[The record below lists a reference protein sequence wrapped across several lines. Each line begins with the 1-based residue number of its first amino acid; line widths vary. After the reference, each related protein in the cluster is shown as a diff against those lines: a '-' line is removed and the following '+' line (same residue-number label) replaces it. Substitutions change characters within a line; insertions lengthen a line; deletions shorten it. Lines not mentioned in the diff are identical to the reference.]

1 MACDIN
7 EKDFIIYTD
16 GIQQFGNQTIDDPY
30 FIGLLIGDGSYGKNK
45 TPRLFSCDSEIYNY
59 VERNYNAICERSHIT
74 KDNKLYK
81 ELRINGTGYMLKKC
95 GIYGQTKKS
104 KRLPDNYQSLN
115 KNDLAELLAGLFDT
129 DGYFSKTRY
138 TIEIDQSSEEI
149 IKQIQECLIKFGI
162 YSTYFEHKPLLKEGR
177 KDKNSWFVLMITDQ
191 QSIVNFYKNIPI
203 KIQYKLQNLKRQVDS
218 IKPKK
223 RIIPE
228 GYREVIVKNVKSI
241 GVQPIYNLTADNT
254 HTYIANNIVTHNTG
268 GDHGPALAGLA
279 TIFYNPEAYKVLP
292 YRNNFNMKRE
302 YVLTGF
308 FIPAYHMVWN
318 KMDHRG
324 FCSESAGREYYDKE
338 RMRKS
343 KDAQALMAFKS
354 EFCYF
359 PEEALI
365 REGSNRFDAE
375 KIAEQI
381 TNIELHKTVEQPIR
395 GRLSWP
401 LNKETGNID
410 MNQTPVFTPDQN
422 GKILITEYPMS
433 DDKGIVYNN
442 LYVAGCLTPGE
453 KVLTT
458 KGLKNVEDIT
468 LFDKLY
474 NIDGKE
480 ANIINIQ
487 EYDLLNEDIYTI
499 RLNNVFETTTFTKEH
514 PIYCCTPKKKYHNA
528 KTVQKSNY
536 TLPYSYYEYKF
547 DFKKAED
554 VKVGDFVKTPN
565 IYKRVKPIP
574 SNIWDESNIR
584 IDRRIGYHLNDKNFW
599 WFIGLWLGDG
609 WCESRGRI
617 AFAFNAK
624 EVEYIEKYKHIVSNI
639 FGRSSSLAK
648 NKETCY
654 EYHFTCQYLNE
665 FLQNNFS
672 KGAKNKNLP
681 EWVKYMPHEY
691 KIELLMGFLAS
702 DGCIY
707 NNNLSFVSISK
718 KLLLDMQDILFSIG
732 IISSLTLLRKEKII
746 ENKFTKGKTTKQNDT
761 YQLRV
766 HGQQLNNFKRIV
778 GRSDYKLDKY
788 QIQNYTNHEIP
799 RCFFEDETYDYIYIK
814 VYSIEKSKYSG
825 TVYNYHCTG
834 NTFIGRYIPTHNC
847 DSIDSDTS
855 SSSGQSDV
863 SDFCILI
870 KKRTFGLSEP
880 KYVAMYKDRPRDI
893 RTAYD
898 NAIKLLMWYN
908 AKCVVEATR
917 VGIIT
922 YFKEKNKLNLLFKRP
937 RATLANQATRNI
949 NQYGTPATPAIIEHQ
964 LELIEMFIQDYCY
977 GIQFLEMLQELLK
990 YSYENKRKFDIVAAM
1005 GLTELADEELFSRPP
1020 KAQNNISNNWKDIGY
1035 YYDNGVKKFGVI
1047 PANYNKEDNMIRNN
1061 YDWIRI

>member
-1 MACDIN
+1 MGLRNYTI
-7 EKDFIIYTD
+7 KRKSQGIYTAFNSDMLGPTISKVWD
-16 GIQQFGNQTIDDPY
+16 GMEFLNTCTGG
-30 FIGLLIGDGSYGKNK
+30 GLKHLRMVKNTADIKRASQKLKDGTEVGFKSEIRTVITDNPRKLRGSRVE
-45 TPRLFSCDSEIYNY
+45 RLFFE
-59 VERNYNAICERSHIT
+59 EAGSH
-74 KDNKLYK
+74 
-81 ELRINGTGYMLKKC
+81 
-95 GIYGQTKKS
+95 
-104 KRLPDNYQSLN
+104 P
-115 KNDLAELLAGLFDT
+115 ELLRT
-129 DGYFSKTRY
+129 Y
-138 TIEIDQSSEEI
+138 TQAEALVEIGGT
-149 IKQIQECLIKFGI
+149 KVGI
-162 YSTYFEHKPLLKEGR
+162 RL
-177 KDKNSWFVLMITDQ
+177 SW
-191 QSIVNFYKNIPI
+191 
-203 KIQYKLQNLKRQVDS
+203 
-218 IKPKK
+218 
-223 RIIPE
+223 
-228 GYREVIVKNVKSI
+228 G
-241 GVQPIYNLTADNT
+241 
-254 HTYIANNIVTHNTG
+254 TG

-324 FCSESAGREYYDKE
+324 FCSETAGREYYDKE

-401 LNKETGNID
+401 LNKETGNVD
-410 MNQTPVFTPDQN
+410 MNQTPVFTPDPN

-433 DDKGIVYNN
+433 DDKGIVYNQ
-442 LYVAGCLTPGE
+442 LYVS
-453 KVLTT
+453 
-458 KGLKNVEDIT
+458 GL
-468 LFDKLY
+468 
-474 NIDGKE
+474 
-480 ANIINIQ
+480 
-487 EYDLLNEDIYTI
+487 
-499 RLNNVFETTTFTKEH
+499 
-514 PIYCCTPKKKYHNA
+514 
-528 KTVQKSNY
+528 
-536 TLPYSYYEYKF
+536 
-547 DFKKAED
+547 
-554 VKVGDFVKTPN
+554 
-565 IYKRVKPIP
+565 
-574 SNIWDESNIR
+574 
-584 IDRRIGYHLNDKNFW
+584 
-599 WFIGLWLGDG
+599 
-609 WCESRGRI
+609 
-617 AFAFNAK
+617 
-624 EVEYIEKYKHIVSNI
+624 
-639 FGRSSSLAK
+639 
-648 NKETCY
+648 
-654 EYHFTCQYLNE
+654 
-665 FLQNNFS
+665 
-672 KGAKNKNLP
+672 
-681 EWVKYMPHEY
+681 
-691 KIELLMGFLAS
+691 
-702 DGCIY
+702 
-707 NNNLSFVSISK
+707 
-718 KLLLDMQDILFSIG
+718 
-732 IISSLTLLRKEKII
+732 
-746 ENKFTKGKTTKQNDT
+746 
-761 YQLRV
+761 
-766 HGQQLNNFKRIV
+766 
-778 GRSDYKLDKY
+778 
-788 QIQNYTNHEIP
+788 
-799 RCFFEDETYDYIYIK
+799 
-814 VYSIEKSKYSG
+814 
-825 TVYNYHCTG
+825 
-834 NTFIGRYIPTHNC
+834 

-977 GIQFLEMLQELLK
+977 SIQFLEMLQELLK

-1020 KAQNNISNNWKDIGY
+1020 RAQNNISNNWKDVGY